1 MKTRLNKIVDKI
13 INLRDLAND
22 EEFIDELENAL
33 IHLEAASDRLVAI
46 DEDEG
51 DDLTPVER
59 VENEPLDMDEAQSFV
74 DRVFPT
80 LN

>member
-1 MKTRLNKIVDKI
+1 MKTRLNKII
-13 INLRDLAND
+13 ERITNLRDHAEDD
-22 EEFIDELENAL
+22 EFRDELDNAL
-33 IHLEAASDRLVAI
+33 IHLDTASDRLVAI